1 MRDRANDMRATAAS
15 PPAPVAELRAAFTGE
30 AAFRVWYERTL
41 PRVYAFLASRCGGPG
56 ALAEEL
62 TQQTF
67 VEAVRRRDSFDG
79 RSDVVTWLCAIGRHK
94 LADHLR
100 RLDREERRHLRIVG
114 EASHAEEKAQPWQ
127 GVERRQLI
135 ETALGRLPAFQ
146 RAALVFR
153 YLDGMSVREVAGA
166 LDRSESATES
176 LLARARESFERSY
189 REVDDGD

>member
-1 MRDRANDMRATAAS
+1 MRATAAS
-15 PPAPVAELRAAFTGE
+15 PPAPVAELRAAFIDE
-30 AAFRVWYERTL
+30 AAFRAWYERTL

-67 VEAVRRRDSFDG
+67 VEAVRGRDSFDG
-79 RSDVVTWLCAIGRHK
+79 RSDVVTWLCAIGRHR

-100 RLDREERRHLRIVG
+100 RLEREERRRLRLVG
-114 EASHAEEKAQPWQ
+114 QASPAEEEAEPWQ
-127 GVERRQLI
+127 GVERRQVI
-135 ETALGRLPAFQ
+135 EAALARLPAFQ

-153 YLDGMSVREVAGA
+153 YLDGLSVRAVADA
-166 LDRSESATES
+166 LGRSKSATES